1 MINTNP
7 TNLAILRGPVPLAH
21 LILRQFLQQGGQAVD
36 ATCGNGQDTLF
47 LAEQVG
53 ATGMVWAFDIQEE
66 AISATM
72 ERLACADLAGQ
83 VKAILCGHERI
94 AEHVPATLNA
104 VVFNL
109 GYLPGGDRNII
120 TRPET
125 TLAALE
131 NALQLLLP
139 QGVLA
144 ATIYPGHAGGAE
156 EGRIIDDWAERLE
169 PSHWH
174 VWRMGQLNVA
184 TDAPYLILVQKGVQ
198 K

>member
-1 MINTNP
+1 MTINSP
-7 TNLAILRGPVPLAH
+7 TNLITLRGPVPLAH
-21 LILRQFLQQGGQAVD
+21 LILGQFLQQGGQAAD

-47 LAEQVG
+47 LADQVG

-66 AISATM
+66 AISTTVD
-72 ERLACADLAGQ
+72 RLARAGLAGQ
-83 VKAILCGHERI
+83 VKMLHCGHEKI
-94 AEHVPATLNA
+94 SEYVPATLNA

-109 GYLPGGDRNII
+109 GYRPGGDRSII

-131 NALQLLLP
+131 KALQLLLP
-139 QGVLA
+139 QGILT
-144 ATIYPGHAGGAE
+144 ATVYPGHAGGAC
-156 EGRIIDDWAERLE
+156 EGRMVEAWADRLE
-169 PSHWH
+169 PGQWH

-184 TDAPYLILVQKGVQ
+184 TDAPYLILVQKGVG